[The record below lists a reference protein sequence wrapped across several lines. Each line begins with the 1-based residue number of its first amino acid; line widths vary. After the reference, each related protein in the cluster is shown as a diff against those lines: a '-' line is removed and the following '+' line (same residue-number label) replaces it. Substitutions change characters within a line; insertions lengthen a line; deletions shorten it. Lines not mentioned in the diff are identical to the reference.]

1 MTQAATD
8 ASEHTPMMQQYLAIK
23 AEYPTQLVFYRMGD
37 FYELFYRDAEIAAQV
52 LDITL
57 TRRGQS
63 AGEPIPM
70 AGVPHHAAE
79 NYQARLLRAGH
90 AIVVCEQMGI
100 PGETKGPMRREV
112 SRILTPGTVVDDGL
126 SEPARDLWV
135 ASVCAIDSIFGIA
148 FGSVSRA
155 EIQVLDHLSMA
166 EFSAAMARYRPADI
180 LICEGTVIADLEYQG
195 MITAPWH
202 FSPENLFRELDRTYG
217 VRDPHGLGLADA
229 SAAARGSLAALLTYL
244 HDTQRTTLTHFKR
257 PCVIQTQQR
266 VGLDRATIRNLEL
279 LETLRGA
286 REGSLWEVID
296 RTQTPMG
303 SRLLSRWITEP
314 YRDNVEPS
322 RRLAM
327 IAALQSETM
336 TVAVQ
341 RFLRGIGDLERVL
354 ARVALGSARPRDL
367 ARIRDSLTALPE
379 LIRTLPDDPAFD
391 TVRQAL
397 DPHSDLRDFLARALI
412 DEPAVLIRDGGVIR
426 EGFDTE
432 LDALRRFSQD
442 ADQLLRDL
450 EARARAESQVAA
462 LKLGYNRV
470 HGYYFEI
477 SVAQLAGVTLPPN
490 FIRRQSLKNAER
502 FTTAELKQFEDQAL
516 SAESRSLTRE
526 KALFVALFDPLQS
539 ALPTLSAAADSLA
552 QLDVLAGL
560 AEIARHNHWV
570 APVLIESPE
579 IRIQG
584 GRHPVVEAKS
594 RDPFVPNDILLT
606 QQQHMQLI
614 TGPNMGGKSTFMR
627 QTALITL
634 LARIGSF
641 VPAKAAQIGPI
652 DRIFTRIGA
661 SDDLAG
667 GRSTFMVEMT
677 ETAAILTHSTASSLV
692 LMDEVGRGTS
702 TYDGLALAW
711 ACAHAL
717 ADRKSLTLFA
727 THYFELTTLPETTT
741 GVGNLHLAATVA
753 GESIVFLHQVLP
765 GPTSRSYGLHVAR
778 RAGVPDAVIG
788 RAQGYLAQLEQGAD
802 TQRPPPQADL
812 FAIPIDPLVS
822 ALARID
828 IDDLSPKAAWS
839 LLEHLIGEAQAQS
852 GTVTKAQNNLN

>member
-1 MTQAATD
+1 MSNAP
-8 ASEHTPMMQQYLAIK
+8 EHTPMMQQYLAIK

-79 NYQARLLRAGH
+79 NYQARLLRAGY
-90 AIVVCEQMGI
+90 AIVVCEQIGT

-126 SEPARDLWV
+126 SEPTRDLWV
-135 ASVCAIDSIFGIA
+135 ASISVVDGIFGVA
-148 FGSVSRA
+148 CGSVSRA
-155 EIQVLDHLSMA
+155 EIQVLDHLSTA
-166 EFSAAMARYRPADI
+166 ELSAAMARYRPADI
-180 LICEGTVIADLEYQG
+180 VLCEGTVVPELEDHG

-202 FSPENLFRELDRTYG
+202 FSLENLFRELDRTYG
-217 VRDPHGLGLADA
+217 VRDPHGLGLADVS
-229 SAAARGSLAALLTYL
+229 SAAQGSLAALLTYL
-244 HDTQRTTLTHFKR
+244 HDTQRTSLTHFKR
-257 PCVIQTQQR
+257 PELIQSQQC

-279 LETLRGA
+279 LETLRGT
-286 REGSLWEVID
+286 RDGSLWDVVD
-296 RTQTPMG
+296 RTQTAMG
-303 SRLLSRWITEP
+303 SRLLGRWITAP
-314 YRDNVEPS
+314 YRDHIEPS

-327 IAALQSETM
+327 IAALQSDL
-336 TVAVQ
+336 AIAILQ
-341 RFLRGIGDLERVL
+341 RLLRGIGDLERVL

-367 ARIRDSLTALPE
+367 ARIRDSLIALPE
-379 LIRTLPDDPAFD
+379 LINALPDDPAFD
-391 TVRQAL
+391 LMREVL
-397 DPHSDLRDFLARALI
+397 NPHPDLRDFLARALI
-412 DEPAVLIRDGGVIR
+412 DEPPALLRDGGVIR
-426 EGFDTE
+426 DGFDAE
-432 LDALRRFSQD
+432 LDRLRRFSLD
-442 ADQLLRDL
+442 ADQVLRDL

-477 SVAQLAGVTLPPN
+477 SAAQLTGITLPSS

-502 FTTAELKQFEDQAL
+502 FTTQELKQFEDQAL

-526 KALFVALFDPLQS
+526 KSLFAALFEPLQT
-539 ALPTLSAAADSLA
+539 ALPSLSAVSDTLA
-552 QLDVLAGL
+552 QLDALTGL
-560 AEIARHNHWV
+560 AEVARRHDWV
-570 APVLIESPE
+570 APALIEQPE
-579 IRIQG
+579 IRIQA

-594 RDPFVPNDILLT
+594 RDPFVPNDIVLT
-606 QQQHMQLI
+606 RQQPMQLI

-627 QTALITL
+627 QTALIAL
-634 LARIGSF
+634 LARMGSF
-641 VPAKAAQIGPI
+641 VPAKAAEIGPI

-677 ETAAILTHSTASSLV
+677 ETAAILTHATPSSLV

-717 ADRKSLTLFA
+717 ADRHALTLFA
-727 THYFELTTLPETTT
+727 THYFELTTLPETTS

-753 GESIVFLHQVLP
+753 GESIVFLHQVME

-788 RAQGYLAQLEQGAD
+788 RAQGYLAQLEHSAARQN
-802 TQRPPPQADL
+802 PPPQPDL
-812 FAIPIDPLVS
+812 FTQQIDPLVS

-828 IDDLSPKAAWS
+828 IEDLSPKAAWS
-839 LLEHLIGEAQAQS
+839 LLEHLIDDAKAQCGS
-852 GTVTKAQNNLN
+852 GTKAQKNPN